1 MQVQR
6 GTEYLSNTALATQA
20 VPDQLPFAHV
30 VSVEGGQAIAAFDER
45 ARLGVTLDNRVVIGA
60 AVAIETP
67 ASSVIGV
74 VTGLSVPTAA
84 LDGEESVLRLVEL
97 DLVGEVV
104 EDSVTG
110 EKRFGRG
117 VTVLP
122 TLGDPIRLA
131 SYHNLSAVYSSRG
144 RPSIQIGTL
153 YQDSKVPA
161 HVLVDDL
168 LSKHFALVGSTGAGK
183 SCGIAALL
191 HGLIDQYPAA
201 RVVVLDVHN
210 EYSVAFQGK
219 AEIITP
225 SNLFLPFWLLSFDEL
240 ASVFVSSD
248 HAGSEDLEILHDAVM
263 NAKKRAG
270 ETMVA
275 RQAGLLRRATDQIAA
290 GVDSPTPF
298 RLNDISAYL
307 DEQMGKLER
316 TRSTIALRRIRARI
330 ETLMSDPRYAFM
342 FGSLTVQD
350 KLTEIIGRI
359 FRIPTQG
366 KPVTIL
372 DLSAIPSEILSV
384 VISVICRLA
393 FDLGVWSKGQFPL
406 TLICEEAHRYAP
418 IDKTLGFEPTRQAIA
433 RIAKEGRKYGISLGV
448 ITQRPSELDPTLLS
462 QCSTIFAYRLSNDI
476 DQQAVRARSADCAA
490 RLLDF
495 LSSLGDGEAIALG
508 QGVSMPMR
516 IRMMRLAPH
525 QMPASSGSAFSQM
538 WARDTTTLE
547 DLEKVVTRWRF
558 NKRGDEP
565 APAPVLARRSED
577 ASRPSAFGA
586 VDPA

>member
-1 MQVQR
+1 M
-6 GTEYLSNTALATQA
+6 SALAGHTTTQGSGA
-20 VPDQLPFAHV
+20 TVLELGTAPSFAHV
-30 VSVEGGQAIAAFDER
+30 VSVEGGQAIAAFDMR
-45 ARLGVTLDNRVVIGA
+45 ARLGDGLEHRVVIGA
-60 AVAIETP
+60 AVSILTP
-67 ASSVIGV
+67 KSAVIGV
-74 VTGLSVPTAA
+74 VTGLSVPTAE
-84 LDGEESVLRLVEL
+84 LDGEEAVLRLVEL
-97 DLVGEVV
+97 DLVGEILT
-104 EDSVTG
+104 DKITG
-110 EKRFGRG
+110 EKRFSRG

-122 TLGDPIRLA
+122 TLGDPISLA
-131 SYHNLSAVYSSRG
+131 SYDSLSAVYSSRG

-153 YQDSKVPA
+153 YQDTQVA
-161 HVLVDDL
+161 ANVLVDDL
-168 LSKHFALVGSTGAGK
+168 LSKHFAVVGSTGAGK
-183 SCGIAALL
+183 SCGVAGLL
-191 HGLIDQYPAA
+191 HGLISKYPAS
-201 RVVVLDVHN
+201 RVVVMDLHN
-210 EYSVAFQGK
+210 EYSAAFRGS

-248 HAGSEDLEILHDAVM
+248 HAQSEDLEILHDAVM

-270 ETMVA
+270 EALAA
-275 RQAGLLRRATDQIAA
+275 RATGQLRRSTDVVSA

-298 RLNDISAYL
+298 RLADISAYL
-307 DEQMGKLER
+307 EEQMGKLER

-359 FRIPTQG
+359 FRVPTNG
-366 KPVTIL
+366 RPITIL
-372 DLSAIPSEILSV
+372 DLSAIPSEILNV

-393 FDLGVWSKGQFPL
+393 FDLGVWSKGHLPV

-418 IDKTLGFEPTRQAIA
+418 LDKTLGFEPTRQAIA

-448 ITQRPSELDPTLLS
+448 ISQRPSELDPTLLS
-462 QCSTIFAYRLSNDI
+462 QCSTIFAYRLSNDA

-516 IRMMRLAPH
+516 IRMTRLAPH
-525 QMPASSGSAFSQM
+525 QLPASAGNAFSEL
-538 WARDTTTLE
+538 WAHETSTVAELE
-547 DLEKVVTRWRF
+547 QIVTRWRY
-558 NKRGDEP
+558 N
-565 APAPVLARRSED
+565 RRSD
-577 ASRPSAFGA
+577 DMFRSPSSVPPPG
-586 VDPA
+586 PPLSSHEPLS